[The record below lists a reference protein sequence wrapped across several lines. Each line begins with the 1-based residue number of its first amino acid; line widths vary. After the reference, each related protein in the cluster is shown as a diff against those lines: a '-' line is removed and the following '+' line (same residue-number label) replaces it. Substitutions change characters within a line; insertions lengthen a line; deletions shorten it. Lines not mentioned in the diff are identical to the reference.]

1 MKNANQILKAIMVKL
16 GMEVKLEQM
25 MLIDGV
31 TKIEADVFEA
41 GAEVF
46 VITED
51 EQKIPLPIGEYELEN
66 GMMMVITEE
75 GVIAEVKEKQAE
87 EEQVEEEVV
96 EETGEMSTPQSAP
109 QPKSIIESTSK
120 EYKFSMEEME
130 AKILELEAKIV
141 ELTTQKEVELTEE
154 PKPITFNPENKEE
167 QVEQFLGKNKPE
179 TKLDRIFKIFN
190 EQ

>member
-31 TKIEADVFEA
+31 TKIEADVFES

-66 GMMMVITEE
+66 GMMMVIAEE

-141 ELTTQKEVELTEE
+141 ELTTQKEVELTED